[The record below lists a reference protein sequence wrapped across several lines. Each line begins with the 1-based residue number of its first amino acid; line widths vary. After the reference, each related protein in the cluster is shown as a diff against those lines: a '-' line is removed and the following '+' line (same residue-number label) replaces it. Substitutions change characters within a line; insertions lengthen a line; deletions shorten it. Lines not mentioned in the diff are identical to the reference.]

1 VDAPVSLSLV
11 IHNHQPVGNFGW
23 VIEDVYEHAYSPML
37 DALERHPGI
46 HLGLHYTGPLLQWM
60 AANRPSAIDQ
70 IKRLIDRGQVEIVGG
85 GFYEPILITLPD
97 RDRHGQLVR
106 MADELEATFG
116 HRPTG
121 AWLAERVWEPSLA
134 YDLAAAGYGWTV
146 LDDTHLRAAS
156 IKEDQMWTAFTTDD
170 RGKRLTVF
178 GTEQGLR
185 YRIPFKPVD
194 DVISYLR
201 DRVSV
206 DGRFVGMMG
215 DDGEKFGAWPGTYEY
230 CWSNEHWVDRCF
242 EALAANADWLATVT
256 PTEWLTSQPPS
267 KRIYFPTASYV
278 EMTQWALPA
287 DESRLFA
294 KLLAEAREKDL
305 PTARFLRGGFW
316 RNFLARYHEI
326 NEMHK
331 QMLRASDKVA
341 AMAPGRAA
349 EVATDHL
356 YQGQSNDCYW
366 HGMFGGIYIV
376 HMRLATLAHL
386 IAAED
391 IADAAAAEAGTTTF
405 GARMADTDL
414 DAIDEVLVTSPGQTV
429 VIDIAEG
436 ANVSS
441 WDLRAS
447 RLATASVLRRRPE
460 VYHQLLSNEA
470 TAAVNAAEGTEA
482 DAAPRTIHDIVASKE
497 AGLAAFLHYDRCD
510 RRSGLVHLLPANL
523 ATETAAFVRS
533 DYQEL
538 GDFAEAVFE
547 TVALDDHRFVARRAG
562 LLRAGDAGRQLVVEK
577 TYRFGGDRINP
588 TLILDTAVENAC
600 DSPLAFE
607 LAVEWNANML
617 GGGHNPDA
625 YYETAETAQTQEGPG
640 GRIQRMPHDT
650 PGELPLASVIVFGND
665 YEGVRVE
672 AHAEPAARLAW
683 YPVET
688 VSNSEA
694 GFERVYQGSSLL
706 FRWPVAL
713 AAGERRTFTVRFDVA
728 QTIDRAAAELKLPG
742 SPTALDPASP
752 RSH

>member
-23 VIEDVYEHAYSPML
+23 VIEDIYEHAYSPML
-37 DALERHPGI
+37 DALERHSSI

-60 AANRPSAIDQ
+60 AANRPSAIEQ
-70 IKRLIDRGQVEIVGG
+70 IRRLIDRGQVEIVGG

-106 MADELEATFG
+106 MADELEAMFG
-116 HRPTG
+116 HRPAG

-242 EALAANADWLATVT
+242 EALAANTDWLATVT
-256 PTEWLTSQPPS
+256 PTEWLTSQPPT

-287 DESRLFA
+287 DESRVFA
-294 KLLAEAREKDL
+294 KLLEEAREKNL

-316 RNFLARYHEI
+316 RNFLARYREI

-341 AMAPGRAA
+341 AMALGRAA
-349 EVATDHL
+349 GIATDHL

-386 IAAED
+386 VAAED
-391 IADAAAAEAGTTTF
+391 MADAAAAEAGAPKY

-470 TAAVNAAEGTEA
+470 TAAVNAAEGT
-482 DAAPRTIHDIVASKE
+482 DGDTAPKTIHDIVASKE
-497 AGLAAFLHYDRCD
+497 AGLAAYLHYDRCD

-562 LLRAGDAGRQLVVEK
+562 LLRAGDGGRQLVVEK
-577 TYRFGGDRINP
+577 TYRFGGDRMNP
-588 TLILDTAVENAC
+588 TLILDTAVENPS

-625 YYETAETAQTQEGPG
+625 YYEIAETSQTGQTQEGPG
-640 GRIQRMPHDT
+640 GRIERTPHDT

-728 QTIDRAAAELKLPG
+728 QTIDRAATELK
-742 SPTALDPASP
+742 
-752 RSH
+752 